1 MFLLHYLYFALNL
14 LKMDYNAFYEIIPP
28 YQRILSTIGVTPT
41 TGFIPQNNTDYEIT
55 PPQLEEESI
64 EDKRMRIAI
73 ERFASF
79 DEYMDIPM
87 NPISSEPEEP
97 EEEDTDDD
105 NTVLYDDEEYRFEKC
120 GQTLGYEY
128 DYSEFSELDTIVPDF
143 EDYQLPEVEGEG
155 GEPMDISQQD
165 YEYVYDDEYYLDP
178 DYIREGRIERMM
190 DYFQDRD

>member
-1 MFLLHYLYFALNL
+1 
-14 LKMDYNAFYEIIPP
+14 MDYNAFYEIIPP
-28 YQRILSTIGVTPT
+28 YQRVTTGVTPT
-41 TGFIPQNNTDYEIT
+41 TGFNPQNNTEYEIT
-55 PPQLEEESI
+55 PPSPIEEESI

-87 NPISSEPEEP
+87 NPISSP
-97 EEEDTDDD
+97 EEEEEDIDDD
-105 NTVLYDDEEYRFEKC
+105 GTIYYDDEEYRFEKC
-120 GQTLGYEY
+120 GQTRGYEY
-128 DYSEFSELDTIVPDF
+128 DNSEFSELDTIVPDF

-178 DYIREGRIERMM
+178 DYIREARIERMM